1 MTRLKEADIS
11 LLESGLAEYDKQLR
25 LHAGYGLAAVAAHAA
40 GCREDEFLQKKDEV
54 AVAVVPLTYGQGII
68 GGFAESVRAI
78 CSFLGFAAF
87 VTEKSNLLGLGE
99 AVEQQAD
106 IVFLADDDFFIALHP
121 KTGKAVD
128 NGAATGRGYA
138 ALLDL
143 AAAQVKGKTALVVG
157 AGPVG
162 QGAAEFLQEAGAQL
176 LVYDCE
182 KEKAEQL
189 CRQYPNATM
198 AAFLEEALAG
208 SELVVE
214 ATPAEKTLRGEQL
227 RSEMWVA
234 APGVP
239 LGIDLAGQALLQ
251 GRLFHDVLEIGVAS
265 MLAMALAE
273 S

>member
-11 LLESGLAEYDKQLR
+11 LLESGLAEYDRHLR
-25 LHAGYGLAAVAAHAA
+25 FHIGYGLAAVAAHAA
-40 GCREDEFLQKKDEV
+40 DCREEDFLQKKD
-54 AVAVVPLTYGQGII
+54 AVLVTVVPLTYGQGII
-68 GGFAESVRAI
+68 GGFAEWVRAI
-78 CSFLGFAAF
+78 CSFLGFATF
-87 VTEKSNLLGLGE
+87 VTEKSNLPGLGE
-99 AVEQQAD
+99 AVERMAD
-106 IVFLADDDFFIALHP
+106 IVFLADDDFFIALRP
-121 KTGKAVD
+121 QTGKAVD
-128 NGAATGRGYA
+128 NGEATGRGYA

-143 AAAQVKGKTALVVG
+143 AAAQAKGKAALVVG

-162 QGAAEFLQEAGAQL
+162 QGAAGFLQKAGAQL
-176 LVYDCE
+176 LVYDCD

-189 CRQYPNATM
+189 CRQYPNAKVT
-198 AAFLEEALAG
+198 ASLEEALAR

-214 ATPAEKTLRGEQL
+214 ATPVEGTLRGEQL
-227 RSEMWVA
+227 RPEMWIA

-239 LGIDLAGQALLQ
+239 LGIDAAGQKLLQ